1 MPNDPWFQYFPG
13 AITITDENAT
23 ILAMNAE
30 SAETFKSSGGREL
43 IGRSVIDCHPPAVQD
58 KVRAL
63 YQTREPN
70 VYTIE
75 KQGRK
80 KLIYQAPVYRDG
92 ELIGVV
98 ELGLPLPEEI
108 PHFRRD

>member
-43 IGRSVIDCHPPAVQD
+43 IGRSVIDCHPPAAQD

-63 YQTREPN
+63 YQTRETN